1 MMKISIYPLVFAVI
15 DSENE
20 ENWTWFL
27 QNLAEIVNAQW
38 RTITFIGD
46 RNKGLLE
53 ALPYVFPHSPHAF
66 CFHNLKHN
74 ILAKYPSSLGK
85 TSRDWIVHLFGK
97 CAYALTEDAFE
108 MRMRTLQEEG
118 GAVII
123 EFLKNLPKENWSA
136 AYFPD
141 KMFK

>member
-1 MMKISIYPLVFAVI
+1 MYPLAFAVV

-27 QNLAEIVNAQW
+27 QNLSEVVNLQG
-38 RTITFIGD
+38 RNITFISY

-66 CFHNLKHN
+66 CFHHLKHN

-85 TSRDWIVHLFGK
+85 AYHDWIVQLFGR
-97 CAYALTEDAFE
+97 CAYAPT
-108 MRMRTLQEEG
+108 
-118 GAVII
+118 
-123 EFLKNLPKENWSA
+123 
-136 AYFPD
+136 
-141 KMFK
+141 